1 MIFPYILLLLI
12 IYVYTDGTPHQSD
25 TRLIAKTGENV
36 TLKCKI
42 NVTSADIQS
51 IFWIRMK
58 QPKDLQYVLGTFP
71 YSTTFAQYDGFS
83 EQRFKAINENGKYN
97 LQIYDFQDTDSGIYY
112 CGYFSRVVVKF
123 GSGTLMNYEESE
135 SRLQNSTD
143 NTPACEITEKDTL
156 VVYVVGLG
164 VALSVCVAVMPFL
177 IASRLRR
184 PVCEHCK
191 ERAQKQ
197 MHCNNSVVEETRMH
211 LDDVIYTTVI
221 YDIKTLLLYLVH
233 ANIL

>member
-58 QPKDLQYVLGTFP
+58 QPKELQYVLGTFP
-71 YSTTFAQYDGFS
+71 HTTTFAQYDGFS

-97 LQIYDFQDTDSGIYY
+97 LQIYDFQDSDS
-112 CGYFSRVVVKF
+112 
-123 GSGTLMNYEESE
+123 ESE
-135 SRLQNSTD
+135 SRFQDSTG
-143 NTPACEITEKDTL
+143 NTTACEISTEKETL
-156 VVYVVGLG
+156 MGYVVGLG
-164 VALSVCVAVMPFL
+164 VALSVCVAVKSFL
-177 IASRLRR
+177 IAFRLRR
-184 PVCEHCK
+184 SVCEHCK

-221 YDIKTLLLYLVH
+221 YSIKTFKSQRM
-233 ANIL
+233 

>member
-25 TRLIAKTGENV
+25 TRLIAKTGEKV

-58 QPKDLQYVLGTFP
+58 QPKELQYVLGTFP
-71 YSTTFAQYDGFS
+71 HSTTFAQYDGFS

-97 LQIYDFQDTDSGIYY
+97 LQIYDFQDSDSGIYY
-112 CGYFSRVVVKF
+112 CGYCSRLVVKF

-135 SRLQNSTD
+135 SRFQDSTG
-143 NTPACEITEKDTL
+143 NTTACEISTEKETL
-156 VVYVVGLG
+156 MGYVVGLG
-164 VALSVCVAVMPFL
+164 VALSVCVAVKSFL
-177 IASRLRR
+177 IAFRLRR
-184 PVCEHCK
+184 SVCEHCK

-221 YDIKTLLLYLVH
+221 NSIKTFKSQRM
-233 ANIL
+233 